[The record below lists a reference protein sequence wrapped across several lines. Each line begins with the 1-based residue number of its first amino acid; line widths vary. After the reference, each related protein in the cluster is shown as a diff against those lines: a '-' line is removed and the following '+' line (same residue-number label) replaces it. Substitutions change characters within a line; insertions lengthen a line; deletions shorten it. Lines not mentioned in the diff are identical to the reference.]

1 MCIFNFCRHLK
12 MCHDPKNDKSSYIA
26 NDDLEPLLRKN
37 GENVT
42 INVRCKESIMHTYD
56 NHNHDDSCSFELLA
70 PLCRQLGYSDL
81 RVCSNSLNTHWFT
94 NFGWSIFF
102 LAILSF
108 RMIVSCLVLWYTYG
122 WNMMKE

>member
-1 MCIFNFCRHLK
+1 MCVIMCISNFCRHLK
-12 MCHDPKNDKSSYIA
+12 MCHDPNNDKSSYIA

-56 NHNHDDSCSFELLA
+56 NLNHDDSCSFELLA

-94 NFGWSIFF
+94 NFGWTPKYACWRMFEKGCNSSI
-102 LAILSF
+102 LLLC
-108 RMIVSCLVLWYTYG
+108 RC
-122 WNMMKE
+122 